1 MLLDLDRQVIHGD
14 EVERI
19 GHGSAEAATVAP
31 RPGSAAPNVKG
42 GATRPDSR
50 SQPEA
55 KPELSVRAPV
65 GIETCK

>member
-42 GATRPDSR
+42 GATRPDSV
-50 SQPEA
+50 A
-55 KPELSVRAPV
+55 
-65 GIETCK
+65 T